1 MLSAGYIRN
10 PQVRV
15 EVNQYKS
22 QFVYV
27 IGEVR
32 APGKITM
39 TGTTMTLLE
48 ALALAGS
55 PTSSASNEVIVVHPN
70 RPNAGNAQPGTDV
83 EGARITVNRKDLE
96 LGKAGQDIV
105 LQDGDIINV
114 PSAQHFY
121 ITGMV
126 RNPGTF
132 VLDPGMSIQQAIALA
147 GGLNER
153 ADRRI
158 KISRSVGGSSPE
170 SRWKTRSNPAIR
182 SRLADGFR
190 LQRPTQRS
198 WNTQKIFCVLRA
210 GAIVVTPCNARDGI
224 QRPAGRRRVKSRRHS
239 CEPST
244 RRAFV
249 GASSTRG
256 IRRPVDWPGPI
267 VEVLP
272 FHLPLRGLANT
283 VPPRPAVLQTRPLA
297 LQIALASPVRS
308 VSRGFGARLTFN
320 PAIVHPTD
328 RARLGPGAFIS
339 FATADPPW
347 SGISRLPRPG
357 G

>member
-1 MLSAGYIRN
+1 MENNVTIVILLALAAAPQPLNARATATSQKPAPQTQPKPAPQTQPAKPAPYQPEFVIPKLEGGPAQTPVTPGNPNSYKVGLNDEVKVTVFGEDDLTAMYRVDADGSISFPLIGRVPAAGATLFELQQRITTMLAAGYIRN

-39 TGTTMTLLE
+39 TGTAMTLLE

-55 PTSSASNEVIVVHPN
+55 PTSGASNEVIVVHPN
-70 RPNAGNAQPGTDV
+70 RPNPGNALPATDV

-96 LGKAGQDIV
+96 LGKAGQDVI

-121 ITGMV
+121 ITGMI

-153 ADRRI
+153 GSDRRI
-158 KISRSVGGSSPE
+158 KISRLVNGKLTELSVDLE
-170 SRWKTRSNPAIR
+170 
-182 SRLADGFR
+182 D
-190 LQRPTQRS
+190 
-198 WNTQKIFCVLRA
+198 KIQPGDTL
-210 GAIVVTPCNARDGI
+210 II
-224 QRPAGRRRVKSRRHS
+224 SGR
-239 CEPST
+239 
-244 RRAFV
+244 F
-249 GASSTRG
+249 
-256 IRRPVDWPGPI
+256 
-267 VEVLP
+267 
-272 FHLPLRGLANT
+272 F
-283 VPPRPAVLQTRPLA
+283 
-297 LQIALASPVRS
+297 
-308 VSRGFGARLTFN
+308 
-320 PAIVHPTD
+320 
-328 RARLGPGAFIS
+328 
-339 FATADPPW
+339 
-347 SGISRLPRPG
+347 
-357 G
+357 

>member
-1 MLSAGYIRN
+1 MENIVTVVILLALSGAPHPLYAQARAAYQAPAPQTQPAKPAPSQPSPPVAATPANPTSYKIGLQDEVKVTVFDEPDLTSMYRVDADGSISFPLIGRVHAVGATLSELQQRITTMLAAGYIKN

-39 TGTTMTLLE
+39 TGTAMTLLE

-70 RPNAGNAQPGTDV
+70 RPNSTSAPTGADV

-96 LGKAGQDIV
+96 LGKAGQDVV

-153 ADRRI
+153 GSDRRI
-158 KISRSVGGSSPE
+158 R
-170 SRWKTRSNPAIR
+170 
-182 SRLADGFR
+182 
-190 LQRPTQRS
+190 
-198 WNTQKIFCVLRA
+198 
-210 GAIVVTPCNARDGI
+210 
-224 QRPAGRRRVKSRRHS
+224 
-239 CEPST
+239 
-244 RRAFV
+244 
-249 GASSTRG
+249 
-256 IRRPVDWPGPI
+256 
-267 VEVLP
+267 
-272 FHLPLRGLANT
+272 
-283 VPPRPAVLQTRPLA
+283 
-297 LQIALASPVRS
+297 
-308 VSRGFGARLTFN
+308 
-320 PAIVHPTD
+320 
-328 RARLGPGAFIS
+328 
-339 FATADPPW
+339 
-347 SGISRLPRPG
+347 ISRLVKGKLTELSVNLEDKIQPG
-357 G
+357 DTITISGRFF